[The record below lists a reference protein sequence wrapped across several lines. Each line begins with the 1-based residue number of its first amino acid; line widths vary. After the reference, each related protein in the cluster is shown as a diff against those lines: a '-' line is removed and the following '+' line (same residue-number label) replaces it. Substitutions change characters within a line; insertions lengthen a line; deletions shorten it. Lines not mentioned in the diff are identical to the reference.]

1 MHDLQQAIHDQA
13 DSVGSH
19 PDLSDVMR
27 RVERRRRN
35 SRRIGLAGAAA
46 LVVVCIGGVVA
57 IGRRDPAPT
66 SSSASS
72 PTVATVPALVTE
84 PGGLALGGVAQG
96 VALDR
101 HDAGAV
107 TGPWSVVVRGPNG
120 SLANDSAV
128 VTFPDEAPG
137 AALRPVH
144 VGDEV
149 ASARDGAVIWK
160 IAGGYARVQG
170 DLPEADLIRIAA
182 AVTIMSP
189 PDGAPYPA
197 VGPLAGFTVGAP
209 EPYRSPSVHELRYYD
224 SGAVG
229 QSNALGNG
237 LVYTGVY
244 KGAWFEDQL
253 LLDRS
258 LSRVSVQGHP
268 GIVSGVQGGNGTL
281 AWEPSPG
288 VVVYVGYSGGP
299 LDGVAGS
306 GLESL
311 GQQSSL
317 ISAAAWDGLHAQVVE
332 QSNG

>member
-1 MHDLQQAIHDQA
+1 MHDLQQAMRDQA
-13 DSVGSH
+13 DTVGSH
-19 PDLSDVMR
+19 LDLADVMH
-27 RVERRRRN
+27 RVHRRRRDA
-35 SRRIGLAGAAA
+35 RRIGVVGAAA

-57 IGRRDPAPT
+57 IGRRDPSAT

-72 PTVATVPALVTE
+72 PTIATVPRLVTE
-84 PGGLALGGVAQG
+84 PGGLSLDGVAQG

-144 VGDEV
+144 VGDEIG
-149 ASARDGAVIWK
+149 SARDGAVIWK
-160 IAGGYARVQG
+160 ISGGYARVQG

-182 AVTIMSP
+182 AVTIMFP
-189 PDGAPYPA
+189 PDGAPYPT
-197 VGPLAGFTVGAP
+197 VGALQGFTAGAP

-224 SGAVG
+224 SGDVG

-244 KGAWFEDQL
+244 LGAWFEDQL
-253 LLDRS
+253 LLDHS
-258 LSRVSVQGHP
+258 VSRVSVQGHA

-299 LDGVAGS
+299 LDGVAGG
-306 GLESL
+306 GLVSL
-311 GQQSSL
+311 GEHSSA
-317 ISAAAWDGLHAQVVE
+317 ISAAAWDALHAQVVD